1 MQRHHDL
8 LQAHFNKDGIDAA
21 IKELVVNH
29 RTEGKVRPLDDFD
42 YNRHMYGV
50 AAAFPVDHD
59 LDEAERLVECT
70 RHEILKSVGDLME
83 HIKTCTHGH
92 VFDAYVT
99 EKPTVIVC
107 DKDGKM
113 SITVMV
119 RWILEYSKPESPVV
133 SKEECPHDPRP
144 RSTVYSDNIPV
155 IEIKPWVP
163 SPDLQT
169 AIVAVDEVFRN
180 DGFAMTIEALRPG
193 SNEEV
198 RQLRM
203 SKRRARSVSYSVA
216 GRIKAKEEGI
226 NVRQRAG
233 EVCDLV
239 TGSYRELCDHVTEC
253 LGASIISIE
262 CSGMPHAYGKIIDEV
277 EYVEVKVC
285 CVVTCVEPEGD
296 QPDAPGCGHLG
307 SDERPLPAR
316 LEDLRYR
323 FQVVNA

>member
-1 MQRHHDL
+1 
-8 LQAHFNKDGIDAA
+8 
-21 IKELVVNH
+21 
-29 RTEGKVRPLDDFD
+29 
-42 YNRHMYGV
+42 MYGV
-50 AAAFPVDHD
+50 AASFPVDD
-59 LDEAERLVECT
+59 NLDEAERLVERT
-70 RHEILKSVGDLME
+70 KFEILQSIGYLMH
-83 HIKTCTHGH
+83 HIQTCTHGH

-99 EKPTVIVC
+99 EKPTITVC
-107 DKDGKM
+107 EKDGKR

-119 RWILEYSKPESPVV
+119 RWIMEYSKPESPVV
-133 SKEECPHDPRP
+133 SKEECPHIPRP
-144 RSTVYSDNIPV
+144 RSTVYQDNIPV
-155 IEIKPWVP
+155 IEIKPWLP

-169 AIVAVDEVFRN
+169 AIAVVDEVFRN

-203 SKRRARSVSYSVA
+203 SRRKARSVSYSVA

-226 NVRQRAG
+226 DVRQRAVQ
-233 EVCDLV
+233 VCDSV
-239 TGSYRELCDHVTEC
+239 VDSYRKLCDHVTEC

-277 EYVEVKVC
+277 EYVEVKDC
-285 CVVTCVEPEGD
+285 CVVTCVDPEGD
-296 QPDAPGCGHLG
+296 QPDAPDCSHLG

-323 FQVVNA
+323 FQAVNA